1 MIAVA
6 LATVTTASAAV
17 ILMSRQVTC
26 AAHQEAPSQPDR
38 HPRVQS
44 LEARRLARASCLPF
58 GVFTSSAL
66 LRPTMS
72 RAWACRITRL
82 RIRCTAAGFRATE
95 KTSMLAWPHL
105 ARRWP
110 NRPPTGLES
119 VRKNLVHLR
128 SGRRESNPHDQL
140 GSLRTSLG
148 SYGLPRTTGVRE

>member
-6 LATVTTASAAV
+6 LATMTTASAAV
-17 ILMSRQVTC
+17 ILMSRPVS
-26 AAHQEAPSQPDR
+26 AAHQGAPPQPDR

-72 RAWACRITRL
+72 RAGACRITHL

-128 SGRRESNPHDQL
+128 SGRRGSNPHDQL
-140 GSLRTSLG
+140 GSLRTPLG